1 MNINWVPQD
10 TLAARVVL
18 LRHTL
23 GLSRRQFSQLT
34 GVTEAALQG
43 IEEGRSPHKLP
54 EKIQKIHQATGVS
67 REWLMWGGPLND
79 ENPHP
84 GGPGGG
90 GETADYGLKVRSST
104 HLSYRGDAH
113 DSNILDLF
121 PQEVAA

>member
-1 MNINWVPQD
+1 MTTATKIEWVPQD
-10 TLAARVVL
+10 TLGARTVL
-18 LRHTL
+18 LRHSL

-54 EKIQKIHQATGVS
+54 DKVQKIHKATGVS

-84 GGPGGG
+84 DGPGGG
-90 GETADYGLKVRSST
+90 QSTDYGLKVRSST
-104 HLSYRGDAH
+104 
-113 DSNILDLF
+113 N
-121 PQEVAA
+121 